1 MDTRI
6 SHSGER
12 RRMRFHWL
20 LLLLC
25 ALQLAVLSSPL
36 QAKEEEPSWIIAPY
50 VWGPDVKGD
59 VGISNVSVPMN
70 VGLSELGSG
79 VKLGA
84 MGYVRWTH
92 ERTFLYAEGL
102 GLDFKDKSFAAFF
115 NQSVRSKVVLAEAG
129 VGRHYRRDVT
139 FPAKGTLQLSP
150 YVGGRYT
157 WLNVEASNPL
167 QTLEADDNWVDLA
180 VGVMAEAPLYGRLS
194 YVMKADAAGFG
205 LSRDRYWNVIAGVQ
219 YPFTPSFVGIAAYR
233 ISRFDADQ
241 GGGNDLDLNLRAAGP
256 LLGLA
261 YQF

>member
-1 MDTRI
+1 MYARI
-6 SHSGER
+6 SHSGAR
-12 RRMRFHWL
+12 RRMRFHWPF
-20 LLLLC
+20 LLLC
-25 ALQLAVLSSPL
+25 AVLSSPL
-36 QAKEEEPSWIIAPY
+36 QAQEAESSWIVAPY

-59 VGISNVSVPMN
+59 VGIGNISVPLN

-115 NQSVRSKVVLAEAG
+115 NQNVHAKVVLAEAG
-129 VGRHYRRDVT
+129 IGRHFRWDVT
-139 FPAKGTLQLSP
+139 FPTKGALQLSP

-167 QTLEADDNWVDLA
+167 QSLEADDNWLDLA
-180 VGVMAEAPLYGRLS
+180 VGVLAEAPLYGRLC
-194 YVMKADAAGFG
+194 YIVKADAAGFG
-205 LSRDRYWNVIAGVQ
+205 LNRDLYWNVVAGVQ
-219 YPFTPSFVGIAAYR
+219 YPFTPSFTGIAAYR